1 MTARK
6 KIPRKAVEPLT
17 VMCKLLSWI
26 SGHEK
31 TAASIFERFLRVMST
46 YADYFFG
53 QPWPREYDFD
63 VATRLEDAG
72 LNFMAEGGKDEF
84 VDRLYAVCLKRSINL
99 EDGFSP
105 LGFLWALWAFDERFL
120 GGYVE
125 GLRKVRDDPAFF
137 AKALLGWRPFSYQEK
152 LLCDGSKRIVS
163 CWGRQC
169 GKTSTIAVKAIQF
182 AYCNPSVNVLIASPS
197 LRQSMIMFDRIL
209 GFIYGGSILPKGVA
223 RRTRTVIQLLNGSR
237 IIALPCSENLLR
249 GYTAHLVICDE
260 AAFMPEE
267 VIIQVVFPM
276 LSTTNG
282 SAVFLS
288 TPWGRDHFFYRA
300 FMDPNYSV
308 HHVKSTECPLIKPE
322 FVEEQRRNMSDEAFR
337 MEYLAEFVEAAS
349 CFFSQDL
356 IRGCV
361 EAELEFIIGLEDSV
375 PRGEYYAGVDF
386 GKLEDCSVIVVLR
399 REGDLLRLVY
409 LYEFSLGTPY
419 SNVIGHL
426 VRADQK
432 FQFRRVFVDQTGV
445 GEPVLEELKAQGIR
459 NVEGLTFTVKTK
471 EELLTC
477 LKLAMEQKRLKM
489 PYHRRL
495 CEQINEQQYE
505 YSKSGHLT
513 FGHPAGSH
521 DDMLWSLA
529 LSCYAATVGRE
540 APSRLMRAY

>member
-1 MTARK
+1 MIVEK
-6 KIPRKAVEPLT
+6 GIPKKAVEPLT
-17 VMCKLLSWI
+17 EVCKLLSAI
-26 SGHEK
+26 SDRAE
-31 TAASIFERFLRVMST
+31 TQASIFKRFLKIMNM
-46 YADYFFG
+46 YADYFFD
-53 QPWPREYDFD
+53 QPWPKEYDFD
-63 VATRLEDAG
+63 AATRLKDAD
-72 LNFMAEGGKDEF
+72 LDFMAEGRKDEI
-84 VDRLYAVCLKRSINL
+84 VDRLYAVCLKKNINL

-105 LGFLWALWAFDERFL
+105 LGFFWTLWAFDEKS
-120 GGYVE
+120 VE
-125 GLRKVRDDPAFF
+125 GYAERLRKVKDEPALFV
-137 AKALLGWRPFSYQEK
+137 KALLGWHPFPYQEA

-182 AYCNPSVNVLIASPS
+182 AYCNPNVNVLIASPS

-209 GFIYGGSILPKGVA
+209 GFIYGSSILSKGVA
-223 RRTRTVIQLLNGSR
+223 RKTRTVIQLLNGSR

-249 GYTAHLVICDE
+249 GYTAHVVICDE

-322 FVEEQRRNMSDEAFR
+322 FLEEQRRNMSDEAFR

-349 CFFSQDL
+349 CFFRQDL

-361 EAELEFIIGLEDSV
+361 VPELEFISSLEDPIPS
-375 PRGEYYAGVDF
+375 GEYYAGVDF
-386 GKLEDCSVIVVLR
+386 GKLEDYSVIAILR
-399 REGDLLRLVY
+399 REGDMLKLIY
-409 LYEFSLGTPY
+409 LHEFSLGTPY

-426 VRADQK
+426 VRANQK

-445 GEPVLEELKAQGIR
+445 GEPVLEELKAQGIQ

-513 FGHPAGSH
+513 FSHPAGSH
-521 DDMLWSLA
+521 DDMLWALSLA
-529 LSCYAATVGRE
+529 AYAATIGRE
-540 APSRLMRAY
+540 APSRLMRAW

>member
-1 MTARK
+1 MIAK
-6 KIPRKAVEPLT
+6 KIPRNALEPLT
-17 VMCKLLSWI
+17 GLCELLSGI
-26 SGHEK
+26 SGHGE
-31 TAASIFERFLRVMST
+31 TSASIFKRFLKGMNR
-46 YADYFFG
+46 YADHFFD
-53 QPWPREYDFD
+53 QPWPKEYSFEA
-63 VATRLEDAG
+63 ATRLNGTDSK
-72 LNFMAEGGKDEF
+72 FTAEARKDELE
-84 VDRLYAVCLKRSINL
+84 DRLYALCLKKSINL
-99 EDGFSP
+99 KDGFSP
-105 LGFLWALWAFDERFL
+105 LGFFWTLWAFDEKL
-120 GGYVE
+120 VGGYAE
-125 GLRKVRDDPAFF
+125 RFRKVKDDPALF
-137 AKALLGWRPFSYQEK
+137 AKALMGWHPFPYQEG
-152 LLCDGSKRIVS
+152 LLSDRSKRIVS

-169 GKTSTIAVKAIQF
+169 GKTSTIAVKAIHF
-182 AYCNPSVNVLIASPS
+182 AYCNPNVTVLIASPS

-209 GFIYGGSILPKGVA
+209 AFIYGSSILPKGVA
-223 RRTRTVIQLLNGSR
+223 RKTRTVIQLLNESR

-249 GYTAHLVICDE
+249 GYTAQLVICDE

-267 VIIQVVFPM
+267 VIVQIVFPM
-276 LSTTNG
+276 LSTTDG
-282 SAVFLS
+282 SAIFLS

-322 FVEEQRRNMSDEAFR
+322 FLEEQRRNMSNEAFR

-361 EAELEFIIGLEDSV
+361 DPDLEFISSLEV
-375 PRGEYYAGVDF
+375 PVPGGEYYAGVDF
-386 GKLEDCSVIVVLR
+386 GKLEDYSVIAILR
-399 REGDLLRLVY
+399 REGDQLKLIY

-419 SNVIGHL
+419 SSVIGHL
-426 VRADQK
+426 VRANQR
-432 FQFRRVFVDQTGV
+432 FQFRKVFVDQTGV
-445 GEPVLEELKAQGIR
+445 GEPVIEELKAQGIQK
-459 NVEGLTFTVKTK
+459 VEGLTFTVKTK

-513 FGHPAGSH
+513 FSHPAGSH

-529 LSCYAATVGRE
+529 LGCYAATVGRE
-540 APSRLMRAY
+540 APSRLEKAY